1 MTTEVAAEVEAVPP
15 NENPVEGAAKVEAI
29 VVVPKLKAAAGFT
42 VVAAADTFAPNDKE
56 GVLAATVDPVNPP
69 NENPLLT
76 AAVVAGA
83 ANDVF
88 AAVEVGP
95 PKLKPVVGFDAP
107 KLKLL
112 AVVPGV
118 EVFIPP
124 EPKLNP
130 PAGLGAVARAD
141 AGAVVL
147 PVLPERLVPPSPNP

>member
-1 MTTEVAAEVEAVPP
+1 MTTEVAAGVEAVPP
-15 NENPVEGAAKVEAI
+15 NENPVDGAAKVEAI

-42 VVAAADTFAPNDKE
+42 VVAAADTFAPNE

-83 ANDVF
+83 ANVVF

-95 PKLKPVVGFDAP
+95 PKLKPVVGFDPP

-118 EVFIPP
+118 EVVIPP

-130 PAGLGAVARAD
+130 PAGAGADARAD